1 MNLATRFWLSGALL
15 PLSAM
20 ALVLFGVDHLFH
32 QSLENALDRALMAQ
46 AAIESVSL
54 FDGPEQRPH
63 LHMASS
69 PLVESVRAFAPEGV
83 LFGPDG
89 MEVMRYPPR
98 VLPRPKE
105 RMLPSSASAEP
116 ALRSVEVEGMPVR
129 ELCVTVSAPSGEA
142 YALRLSAAMLQV
154 ESAVGTFHRL
164 ALLAV
169 FVTALVVIS
178 VQTLQG
184 RSLGRR
190 LFALRKHVAALR
202 TGDLSQPLPPEAATD
217 ELSALRGV
225 LAEATHALSVARD
238 ARERLV
244 ADAAHELRTP
254 LTLMRTRLDLALRR
268 ERSGDEL
275 KAALRDTRD
284 EVDRLAVLAA
294 RLLELAALGHADAE
308 AVRVDLAALVE
319 RALAEVAFEA
329 EERALELRYEGPAQA
344 WLLGRPE
351 ALARLLTNLV
361 ANALRFAES
370 RVRVDLSPSEGGF
383 TLSVS
388 DDGPGIPE
396 AEREAVFEPFHRVR
410 GSGAGTG
417 LGLAIVR
424 DVARLHGG
432 RAFVREGTSG
442 ACVVVSLQSRT
453 EMTAAQAG

>member
-15 PLSAM
+15 PLGAM
-20 ALVLFGVDHLFH
+20 ALVLFGADRLFH
-32 QSLENALDRALMAQ
+32 QSLENALDRALLAQ

-89 MEVMRYPPR
+89 AEVMRYPPR
-98 VLPRPKE
+98 VAPRPKE
-105 RMLPSSASAEP
+105 RMLPSASQTEP
-116 ALRSVEVEGMPVR
+116 VLRSVDVEGMPFR
-129 ELCVTVSAPSGEA
+129 ELSVMVRAPSGDA

-164 ALLAV
+164 ALLSV

-190 LFALRKHVAALR
+190 LLALRRHVAALR
-202 TGDLSQPLPPEAATD
+202 AGDLTQVLPPEPATD

-268 ERSGDEL
+268 ERSGEEL
-275 KAALRDTRD
+275 KAALRDTRE
-284 EVDRLAVLAA
+284 EVDRLALLAA
-294 RLLELAALGHADAE
+294 RLLEMAALGHADAE
-308 AVRVDLAALVE
+308 AMRVDLASLVQ
-319 RALAEVAFEA
+319 RALSEVAFEA
-329 EERALELRYEGPAQA
+329 EERVLALHYEGPAQA

-351 ALARLLTNLV
+351 ALARLLTNLL

-370 RVRVDLSPSEGGF
+370 QVRVALASSEGEL

-410 GSGAGTG
+410 GTGAGTG

-432 RAFVREGTSG
+432 RAYVRAGTSG
-442 ACVVVSLQSRT
+442 ATVVVTLQTST
-453 EMTAAQAG
+453 EPFAAQTG

>member
-15 PLSAM
+15 PLGAM
-20 ALVLFGVDHLFH
+20 ALVLFGADRLFH
-32 QSLENALDRALMAQ
+32 QSLENALDRALLAQ

-89 MEVMRYPPR
+89 AEVMRYPPR
-98 VLPRPKE
+98 VAPRPKE
-105 RMLPSSASAEP
+105 RMLPSASQTEP
-116 ALRSVEVEGMPVR
+116 VLRSVDVEGMPFR
-129 ELCVTVSAPSGEA
+129 ELSVMVRAPSGDA

-164 ALLAV
+164 ALLSV

-190 LFALRKHVAALR
+190 LLALRRHVAALR
-202 TGDLSQPLPPEAATD
+202 AGDLTQVLPPEPATD

-268 ERSGDEL
+268 ERSGEEL
-275 KAALRDTRD
+275 KAALRDTRE
-284 EVDRLAVLAA
+284 EVDRLALLAA

-308 AVRVDLAALVE
+308 AVRVDLVSLVQ
-319 RALAEVAFEA
+319 RALSEVAFEA
-329 EERALELRYEGPAQA
+329 EERALALHYEGPAQA

-351 ALARLLTNLV
+351 ALARLLTNLL
-361 ANALRFAES
+361 ANAMRFAES
-370 RVRVDLSPSEGGF
+370 RVRVGLAPSEGEL

-388 DDGPGIPE
+388 DDGPGIPQ

-410 GSGAGTG
+410 GTGAGTG

-432 RAFVREGTSG
+432 RAYVRAGTSG
-442 ACVVVSLQSRT
+442 ATVVVTLQTRT
-453 EMTAAQAG
+453 ELLAVQTG